1 VLTFPLGLGFL
12 RSPSSFHSCFAGVDD
27 SLTRF
32 MRDSLAVAVKAREV
46 LSPCFLRDVSTKA
59 WHCVSTL
66 SARPIAACVGTRRSS
81 TQQKVSDFACPWE
94 AAPGPDGIHR
104 M

>member
-1 VLTFPLGLGFL
+1 MLTFPLGLGFL
-12 RSPSSFHSCFAGVDD
+12 RSPSSFHSCFAGMDD

-46 LSPCFLRDVSTKA
+46 SSPCFLRDVSPKA

-66 SARPIAACVGTRRSS
+66 SARPIAACVGTRRPI
-81 TQQKVSDFACPWE
+81 VVRSDFACPW
-94 AAPGPDGIHR
+94 DGCT
-104 M
+104 